1 MVRKLDFINANAGPP
16 SGPTIW
22 SSVADIWHKVWAF
35 IACMIVVT
43 LSAAAI
49 YWFGSPYGWGIQQ
62 TFVSTPDPWNLPTVG
77 FWDCL
82 YFSVITIT
90 TLGYGDYRPESYGRI
105 VASIEVLSGI
115 VLMGIFV
122 SRLVSGQLDRR
133 SKRIARGQL
142 NSEIQEFRN
151 QLLSVVQGLS
161 ATPLTLL
168 TNQPSALLYR
178 ARGLADSIA
187 RYWRHEAR
195 DPDLEETIPLRAAS
209 RLLGELIELLDAIE
223 VGAKGKLKPDL
234 HLDDHRA
241 IRRISEAT
249 LVLAT
254 VLFERTQD
262 DGLLHAYDRVCEIVS
277 RLRGQLALRD
287 PVRSY

>member
-16 SGPTIW
+16 SGPTVW
-22 SSVADIWHKVWAF
+22 STLADIWHKVWTL
-35 IACMIVVT
+35 IAGVIVVT
-43 LSAAAI
+43 FSSAAI
-49 YWFGSPYGWGIQQ
+49 YWFGTHHGWGIQQ
-62 TFVSTPDPWNLPTVG
+62 TFVNTPDPRNSLAVG

-90 TLGYGDYRPESYGRI
+90 TLGYGDYRPESYGRLI
-105 VASIEVLSGI
+105 AGIEVLSGI

-133 SKRIARGQL
+133 SKRIMRGLL
-142 NSEIQEFRN
+142 NAEIQEFRT
-151 QLLSVVQGLS
+151 QLTSVIQGLS
-161 ATPLTLL
+161 AMPLTLL
-168 TNQPSALLYR
+168 TNQPSAFLFR

-195 DPDLEETIPLRAAS
+195 DPDLEETIPSRAAS

-223 VGAKGKLKPDL
+223 VGAKGKLKTDL
-234 HLDDHRA
+234 HIDDHKA

-249 LVLAT
+249 LLLAT

-262 DGLLHAYDRVCEIVS
+262 DGVVHAYDRVCEIVS
-277 RLRGQLALRD
+277 RLRGQIG
-287 PVRSY
+287 VT